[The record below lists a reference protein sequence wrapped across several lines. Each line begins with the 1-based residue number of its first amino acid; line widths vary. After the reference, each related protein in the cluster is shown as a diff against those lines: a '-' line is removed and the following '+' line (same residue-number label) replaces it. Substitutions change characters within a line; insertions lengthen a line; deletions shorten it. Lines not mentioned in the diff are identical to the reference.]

1 MVEVGALSLDST
13 VKHDLADGNVTSVR
27 DMIGDIESFY
37 LPRLIQS
44 FLASESA
51 RMLDFLAARTLSV
64 FEQVNQR
71 HVVQEKHVKEVVEQ
85 ETKMRSTNENQIQLM

>member
-1 MVEVGALSLDST
+1 MDE
-13 VKHDLADGNVTSVR
+13 NVISVR
-27 DMIGDIESFY
+27 DMIGDIEKYY

-44 FLASESA
+44 FLVSESA
-51 RMLDFLAARTLSV
+51 RMFDFLAARTESV

-85 ETKMRSTNENQIQLM
+85 ETKMQNTNENQL

>member
-1 MVEVGALSLDST
+1 MTEVGALGLDST
-13 VKHDLADGNVTSVR
+13 VKSELADRKAISVR

-37 LPRLIQS
+37 LPRLIHS
-44 FLASESA
+44 FLTSESA

-71 HVVQEKHVKEVVEQ
+71 HVVQEKDVKEVVEQ
-85 ETKMRSTNENQIQLM
+85 ETKMRNTNDNQIQKM

>member
-1 MVEVGALSLDST
+1 MVEVGALGLDST
-13 VKHDLADGNVTSVR
+13 AKNDSFDGNVISVK
-27 DMIGDIESFY
+27 DMIGEIESFY

-44 FLASESA
+44 FLVSESA

-85 ETKMRSTNENQIQLM
+85 ETKMKSSNENQIQLM